1 MKPIERS
8 TKLDGVCYDIRGP
21 VAREA
26 KRMEEEGHR
35 ILKLNI
41 GNPAPFGFEAPDE
54 ILKHVIHNLPT
65 AQGYSDSQGIYPARV
80 AVAQY
85 YQQRG
90 IRGADADDVY
100 IGNGVS
106 ELILMALQGLLNT
119 ADEVLVPM
127 PDYPLWTA
135 AVNLAGGKAVHYL
148 CDEQQDWYPSL
159 EDIKAKISKKT
170 RAIVLINPN
179 NPTGAVYSPEFLREL
194 LEIARQH
201 KLVVMSDEIYDKV
214 LYDGTEHVSTAAL
227 ADDLVMLTFG
237 GLSKNYRIAG
247 FRIGWLFISG
257 AKKLAKNYIEGLNI
271 LASMRLCANVPCQHA
286 VQTALGGY
294 QSINELTVPGGRL
307 YDQMDLA
314 HKLVNEIDGVS
325 CMRPKGAMYLF
336 PKIDLKKYHIKDD
349 ELFVL
354 DFLRQ
359 HKVLLVHGRAF
370 NWPEPDHFRI
380 VTLPHKDQLRQAISK
395 LAQFLPSYSQE

>member
-1 MKPIERS
+1 MKIIERS
-8 TKLDGVCYDIRGP
+8 GKLDGVCYDIRGP

-41 GNPAPFGFEAPDE
+41 GNPAPFGFETPDE
-54 ILKHVIHNLPT
+54 ILKHVLHNLPT

-90 IRGADADDVY
+90 IRGAGADDVY

-106 ELILMALQGLLNT
+106 ELILMALQALINNG
-119 ADEVLVPM
+119 DEVLIPS

-135 AVNLAGGKAVHYL
+135 AVNLAGGKAVHYR
-148 CDEQQDWYPSL
+148 CDEQADWTPDLADLRSK
-159 EDIKAKISKKT
+159 ITKNTKAL
-170 RAIVLINPN
+170 VLINPN
-179 NPTGAVYSPEFLREL
+179 NPTGAVYSDAVL
-194 LEIARQH
+194 LDLLAIAREH
-201 KLVVMSDEIYDKV
+201 DLVVMSDEIYDKI
-214 LYDGTEHVSTAAL
+214 LYDGATHTSTASL
-227 ADDLVMLTFG
+227 ADDLLILTFG

-247 FRIGWLFISG
+247 FRVGWIFLSG
-257 AKKLAKNYIEGLNI
+257 AKHLAKSYIEGLNI

-286 VQTALGGY
+286 IQTALGGY
-294 QSINELTVPGGRL
+294 QSINELIVPGGRL

-314 HKLVNEIDGVS
+314 HRLIKDIDGLS
-325 CMRPKGAMYLF
+325 CVRPKGAMYLF
-336 PKIDLKKYHIKDD
+336 PKIDRKKIKIKDD

-370 NWPEPDHFRI
+370 NWPEPDHFR
-380 VTLPHKDQLRQAISK
+380 VVFLPHKEQLDMAIGRLS
-395 LAQFLPSYSQE
+395 QFLQGYRQ

>member
-1 MKPIERS
+1 MKAVERS
-8 TKLDGVCYDIRGP
+8 NKLDGVCYDIRGP

-90 IRGADADDVY
+90 ILGADADDVY

-106 ELILMALQGLLNT
+106 ELILMSLQALLNNG
-119 ADEVLVPM
+119 DEVLVPM

-148 CDEQQDWYPSL
+148 CDEQQDWLPAL
-159 EDIKAKISKKT
+159 DDVKAKISKKT
-170 RAIVLINPN
+170 RALVLINPN
-179 NPTGAVYSPEFLREL
+179 NPTGAVYSADFLRQL
-194 LEIARQH
+194 LQVAREH
-201 KLVVMSDEIYDKV
+201 KLVVLSDEIYDKV

-257 AKKLAKNYIEGLNI
+257 AKQAARQYIEGLNI

-294 QSINELTVPGGRL
+294 QSINELVVPGGRL

-314 HKLVNEIDGVS
+314 HKLVTEIDGIS

-336 PKIDLKKYHIKDD
+336 PKIDLKKYRIQDD

-380 VTLPHKDQLRQAISK
+380 VTLPHKEQLTQAISR
-395 LAQFLPSYSQE
+395 LGQFLQSYSQY